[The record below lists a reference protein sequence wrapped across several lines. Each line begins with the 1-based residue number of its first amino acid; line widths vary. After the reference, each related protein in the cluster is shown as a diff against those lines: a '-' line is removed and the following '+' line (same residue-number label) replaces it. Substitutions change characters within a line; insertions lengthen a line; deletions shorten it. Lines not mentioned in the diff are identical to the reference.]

1 MTESKQV
8 LEWQNEAVVKVSRTH
23 LRDLLQ
29 ERFGTV
35 PESVR
40 QRIEAAND
48 PERLGAALRQV
59 LHINTPE
66 ELQL

>member
-8 LEWQNEAVVKVSRTH
+8 TAWQNEVRRSD

-40 QRIEAAND
+40 QRVEAATD
-48 PERLGAALRQV
+48 PERLRAALRQV
-59 LHINTPE
+59 LHINAPE

>member
-1 MTESKQV
+1 MIESKQV
-8 LEWQNEAVVKVSRTH
+8 SAWQNEVRRTD

-35 PESVR
+35 TEAVR
-40 QRIEAAND
+40 QRIEATTD
-48 PERLGAALRQV
+48 PERLRAALRQV
-59 LHINTPE
+59 LHINAPD